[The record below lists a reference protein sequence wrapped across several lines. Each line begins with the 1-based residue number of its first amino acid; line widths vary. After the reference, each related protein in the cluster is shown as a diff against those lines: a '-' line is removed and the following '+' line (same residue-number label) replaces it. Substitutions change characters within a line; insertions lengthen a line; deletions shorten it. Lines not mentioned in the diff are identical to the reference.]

1 MLTVSPACGMPLC
14 WAPLPEP
21 SQDRASS
28 QPREVQAHLLSP
40 TQPSRSGRGRL
51 FVSQGLPCLSQKQAG
66 FLQARLGEP
75 TVTEMAV
82 FQGQLAALGVH
93 PGCQQRGILVRN
105 LSPGPQ
111 ASCLHFLGH
120 LSLVGGRHQRVGSR
134 RGEGPTVIQCGVES
148 SPPPGLKHLPETALP
163 APQVLQGLLQPQHF
177 LGCCHWPCPTDPGW
191 SRC

>member
-1 MLTVSPACGMPLC
+1 M
-14 WAPLPEP
+14 
-21 SQDRASS
+21 
-28 QPREVQAHLLSP
+28 
-40 TQPSRSGRGRL
+40 
-51 FVSQGLPCLSQKQAG
+51 SQGLPCLFQKQAG

-93 PGCQQRGILVRN
+93 PVCQQRGILVRN
-105 LSPGPQ
+105 ISPGPQ

-134 RGEGPTVIQCGVES
+134 RGEGPAVIQCGVES

-163 APQVLQGLLQPQHF
+163 APLVLQGLLQPQHF
-177 LGCCHWPCPTDPGW
+177 LGCRHRPWVVKVLGQTAGWAAGLRSCSGPPTGEWPPGQRLLPVTSSCSAKPPCPVLAP
-191 SRC
+191 C